1 MIPGLCVMAVFR
13 NGFARRRRWFVLL
26 ALLAFG
32 LALGV
37 GALLWQAVQAS
48 SLVAIQTRIEL
59 MKPLF
64 ITVRLLLIGLLALA
78 WPAVTRLLHR
88 RGRIDEGGAGR
99 LLSLRWR
106 IVTWLLIIEL
116 LLGQN
121 LLGRFL
127 VALPEA
133 VA

>member
-1 MIPGLCVMAVFR
+1 MAVFR
-13 NGFARRRRWFVLL
+13 NGLARRRRWFVLL
-26 ALLAFG
+26 TLLAFG
-32 LALGV
+32 LALGI
-37 GALLWQAVQAS
+37 GTFLWHAVQAS
-48 SLVAIQTRIEL
+48 SLVAIQTHIEL

-64 ITVRLLLIGLLALA
+64 TTIRLLLIALVALA
-78 WPAVTRLLHR
+78 WPAMTRLLHR
-88 RGRIDEGGAGR
+88 RGRIDESGAGR

-127 VALPEA
+127 AAWQSASL
-133 VA
+133 